1 LVAASNDDEESP
13 TIHISSGVLG
23 ILDGEGDDDGREEV
37 NPPSSASAAH
47 ALEASPVD
55 PVPGSSH
62 IAIIIQTNFQ
72 LCAYT
77 TSQLHVSMLGL
88 FCDVQTFRSL
98 PNIVFYH
105 ITRDSVKGAFKL
117 SIMAKQILRFLKMHA
132 HPRLRSSDHPLVPTN
147 VQDQIWL
154 WNRERKRVQSRR
166 YISISVRMHKSF
178 KL

>member
-1 LVAASNDDEESP
+1 
-13 TIHISSGVLG
+13 
-23 ILDGEGDDDGREEV
+23 
-37 NPPSSASAAH
+37 
-47 ALEASPVD
+47 
-55 PVPGSSH
+55 
-62 IAIIIQTNFQ
+62 
-72 LCAYT
+72 
-77 TSQLHVSMLGL
+77 MLGL